1 MVLQEMSQD
10 THNAF
15 PFETSNPSG
24 VPGITEIEGRVIA
37 AIVGHVAD
45 RIEGVVNIGRGGLV
59 RAVTD
64 ILASEAT
71 SKATGVDVE
80 AGKREA
86 IIDIDLTVMY
96 GYSIPNI
103 VQEVR
108 VAVAKDLFDQVG
120 LVAKKVNVIVSA
132 IEFPDRSTRARVN

>member
-1 MVLQEMSQD
+1 MVIQQMSTEKFD
-10 THNAF
+10 AF
-15 PFETSNPSG
+15 PFETSNPSR
-24 VPGITEIEGRVIA
+24 VPGVTEIEGRVIA